1 MNKLQMLL
9 TIGAASLLLVVVACF
24 QAGEEEARIT
34 APCIPPAGS
43 NIDPCARQPDWS
55 VTTAFSAGYQLE
67 NMPWMPYSITTRIR
81 RISNRGA
88 QGLWVPQFYVRGTF
102 VPGSSRCVKDFAFIG
117 VYDDG
122 RLWVNRAQ
130 DEPGTIRKYNCFT
143 EVEIHEYLNGSGP
156 DRLPIMITHRFLNT
170 EPEPDLSAV
179 ISDGPMS
186 WLEGR
191 EMVFPLSRQND
202 ITVGTW
208 GHAGFNEFWD
218 VQRREDGEVVV
229 VGGWSYIDARFNYE
243 FTLDRFS
250 AEVKSAMDAV
260 NKENGGRVGNDPN
273 DKMMA
278 RDANLGTLLENLR
291 TYGAYSVADITPVPP
306 PTVPGETDPD
316 PYGLMVSDID
326 LPASPEIPGGLE
338 GTATTVPALGDEP
351 TATATASTP
360 ESEEAGA
367 NPTDPP
373 TSQSDIAPA
382 LTPTPR
388 PSQQLNVIVPPCVP
402 YPGSGVDP
410 CSRRDTW
417 EYHNPF
423 RAVSFV
429 IPDVFWTLR
438 DLVIIT
444 DSPTSAPQFI
454 VRAIVIPGSIRCGN
468 AEFELKM
475 ISSYND
481 GWSESLQRGDS
492 HCFVDIAVNEYLVG
506 GGPNRLTV
514 NTRVQPCRISG
525 DEPACGADRWK
536 VGVDSLRAT
545 GIEGVE
551 WIFSLG
557 GPRDLGALA
566 WDIVGRWD
574 VQLREDGE
582 VVVVSRLKQTVLR
595 SSSPENF
602 DVNLSRVEQTLDDFR
617 SIVKD
622 AHRDLV
628 EMTQGR
634 ITTRIDVRDQPA
646 ARMALDAG
654 PTGLSDFIFSTTS
667 IERLNATPTSP
678 PPVPGENDPNP
689 AGLTVNDIIATRV
702 AGGVRIP
709 GGLEDTATP
718 VSALGD
724 EPTATATAP
733 TPESEESDE

>member
-1 MNKLQMLL
+1 MMIRLISVSALL
-9 TIGAASLLLVVVACF
+9 ALMGAVACV
-24 QAGEEEARIT
+24 ADR
-34 APCIPPAGS
+34 
-43 NIDPCARQPDWS
+43 
-55 VTTAFSAGYQLE
+55 
-67 NMPWMPYSITTRIR
+67 SITYEVV
-81 RISNRGA
+81 
-88 QGLWVPQFYVRGTF
+88 L
-102 VPGSSRCVKDFAFIG
+102 
-117 VYDDG
+117 
-122 RLWVNRAQ
+122 
-130 DEPGTIRKYNCFT
+130 GTIAY
-143 EVEIHEYLNGSGP
+143 
-156 DRLPIMITHRFLNT
+156 
-170 EPEPDLSAV
+170 EPDLQESVSTNPSA
-179 ISDGPMS
+179 S
-186 WLEGR
+186 E
-191 EMVFPLSRQND
+191 
-202 ITVGTW
+202 
-208 GHAGFNEFWD
+208 HAGP
-218 VQRREDGEVVV
+218 
-229 VGGWSYIDARFNYE
+229 IARSPYASVAAPGHEPMVTAAAEPATTASPGRTVTPNLVE
-243 FTLDRFS
+243 TPKAV
-250 AEVKSAMDAV
+250 AEVESA
-260 NKENGGRVGNDPN
+260 
-273 DKMMA
+273 
-278 RDANLGTLLENLR
+278 GTSE
-291 TYGAYSVADITPVPP
+291 A
-306 PTVPGETDPD
+306 
-316 PYGLMVSDID
+316 
-326 LPASPEIPGGLE
+326 
-338 GTATTVPALGDEP
+338 EP
-351 TATATASTP
+351 TRQP
-360 ESEEAGA
+360 
-367 NPTDPP
+367 
-373 TSQSDIAPA
+373 AP
-382 LTPTPR
+382 
-388 PSQQLNVIVPPCVP
+388 QLSVIVPPCIP
-402 YPGSGVDP
+402 FPGSHIDP

-525 DEPACGADRWK
+525 EEPACGADRWK

-634 ITTRIDVRDQPA
+634 ITTRGDVRDQPA

-709 GGLEDTATP
+709 GGLEGTATP

-724 EPTATATAP
+724 EPTASATVEPTATEEAGPPATPTVVTTATPEAAP
-733 TPESEESDE
+733 TPEPEDTPTPEAEVAPTVTPEPVPALEDTPTPETSAKETSGTATSPARAHDSRQAMLIHFATRDERAARMHFGPP

>member
-1 MNKLQMLL
+1 MVKNAN
-9 TIGAASLLLVVVACF
+9 GSARNLVVA
-24 QAGEEEARIT
+24 A
-34 APCIPPAGS
+34 
-43 NIDPCARQPDWS
+43 
-55 VTTAFSAGYQLE
+55 VTTCLLFAA
-67 NMPWMPYSITTRIR
+67 
-81 RISNRGA
+81 A
-88 QGLWVPQFYVRGTF
+88 C
-102 VPGSSRCVKDFAFIG
+102 GS
-117 VYDDG
+117 
-122 RLWVNRAQ
+122 L
-130 DEPGTIRKYNCFT
+130 
-143 EVEIHEYLNGSGP
+143 P
-156 DRLPIMITHRFLNT
+156 D
-170 EPEPDLSAV
+170 
-179 ISDGPMS
+179 
-186 WLEGR
+186 
-191 EMVFPLSRQND
+191 
-202 ITVGTW
+202 
-208 GHAGFNEFWD
+208 
-218 VQRREDGEVVV
+218 
-229 VGGWSYIDARFNYE
+229 
-243 FTLDRFS
+243 
-250 AEVKSAMDAV
+250 
-260 NKENGGRVGNDPN
+260 
-273 DKMMA
+273 
-278 RDANLGTLLENLR
+278 
-291 TYGAYSVADITPVPP
+291 
-306 PTVPGETDPD
+306 
-316 PYGLMVSDID
+316 
-326 LPASPEIPGGLE
+326 
-338 GTATTVPALGDEP
+338 P
-351 TATATASTP
+351 TATAIPQPTTGSIRGISTDVFAQ
-360 ESEEAGA
+360 SEIEAGA
-367 NPTDPP
+367 NPTEPP

-388 PSQQLNVIVPPCVP
+388 PSQHLNVIVPPCVP

-492 HCFVDIAVNEYLVG
+492 HCFVDIAVNEYLLG

-525 DEPACGADRWK
+525 EEPACGADRWK

-634 ITTRIDVRDQPA
+634 ITTRNDVRDQPA

-702 AGGVRIP
+702 AGGIAIP

-724 EPTATATAP
+724 EPTATATEEAEPTATSTVEPTVTPEPAP
-733 TPESEESDE
+733 TPEPEATPTPDAEVAPTGTPEPVPTPEPEPTATATPEPVVDPTDTPTPEPEPTATNTPEPVVEPTATNTPEPAIEPTATPEDAIATDTPEPEVPGPEGPGAVGGEGGEGGPDGSGPDG